1 MTESECKRQPIFEK
15 IHNPYSSVI
24 KNVIAVMSGK
34 GGVGKSSAAAL
45 LAAGLTKKGFKVGV
59 LNAGIIGPSIPKV
72 FAELLIQL

>member
-15 IHNPYSSVI
+15 IHNPYSVI